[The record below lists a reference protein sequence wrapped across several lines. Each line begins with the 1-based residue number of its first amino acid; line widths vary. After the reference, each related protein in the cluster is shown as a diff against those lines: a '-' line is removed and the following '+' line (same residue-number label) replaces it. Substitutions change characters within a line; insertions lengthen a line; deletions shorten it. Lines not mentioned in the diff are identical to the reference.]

1 MNVLHLYAQPFEHA
15 DAFIVGDRD
24 SLVKLREA
32 IDDALASG
40 SGFAHAFVNDGEGY
54 SILIANDEDMLPM
67 AMPYTNDERTEPI
80 ESIWP
85 TNHPGIIR
93 AYHNS
98 EEELKRRAKAAES

>member
-40 SGFAHAFVNDGEGY
+40 SGFAVVLSPDGK
-54 SILIANDEDMLPM
+54 P
-67 AMPYTNDERTEPI
+67 DERVTIHLEKNVVV
-80 ESIWP
+80 P
-85 TNHPGIIR
+85 TR
-93 AYHNS
+93 
-98 EEELKRRAKAAES
+98 